1 MYSNNK
7 IALLSLLLLLFRH
20 PAIADPARSAPHK
33 SVSQKNS
40 VQPYPVPSSKK
51 ELQRRHEQA
60 TDLVLKA
67 KQAYSE
73 HPPQLERAIS
83 FYKESLKFDDDPF
96 TRQRMAQML
105 RFAGHYAE
113 AEVEYQKVRQ
123 FYKKHPE
130 YIPSQRK

>member
-7 IALLSLLLLLFRH
+7 IALLIPFVLLFQR
-20 PAIADPARSAPHK
+20 PAFAGPAGSAPHK
-33 SVSQKNS
+33 SVSQKSSSQPHS
-40 VQPYPVPSSKK
+40 VLSNKK

-113 AEVEYQKVRQ
+113 AEVEYEKVRKI
-123 FYKKHPE
+123 YKKHPE
-130 YIPSQRK
+130 YIPVRK